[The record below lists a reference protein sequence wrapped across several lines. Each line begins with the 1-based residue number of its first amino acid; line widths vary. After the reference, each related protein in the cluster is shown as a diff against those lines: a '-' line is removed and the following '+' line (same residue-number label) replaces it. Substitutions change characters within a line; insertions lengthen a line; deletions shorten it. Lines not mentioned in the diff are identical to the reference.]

1 MPRTEPEPKTRV
13 TVGDVA
19 RAAFVSESTAYH
31 VLRDSSKPVRAE
43 TAERVKEAAKK
54 LGYRPLEEGTTLT
67 AIAEH
72 LGVSRT
78 AATMAFLPT
87 SKISDELRKRVLN
100 HAKEIGFEYQPMP
113 KKGRTGSR
121 GKRR

>member
-1 MPRTEPEPKTRV
+1 MPTTETELKPRV

-19 RAAFVSESTAYH
+19 QAANVSESTAYH
-31 VLRDSSKPVRAE
+31 VLRASPKPVKAE
-43 TAERVKEAAKK
+43 TAEKVRKAAEK
-54 LGYRPLEEGTTLT
+54 LGYQPLEQGTTLT

-78 AATMAFLPT
+78 AATMAWLPG
-87 SKISDELRKRVLN
+87 SKISDELRKRVLD
-100 HAKEIGFEYQPMP
+100 HAEEIGFEYQPMP
-113 KKGRTGSR
+113 KKGRK